1 MIGWTLETLAAST
14 LLMLVV
20 LALRGPV
27 ARRFGPHAAYMLWAL
42 PALRM
47 ILPRLPESA
56 MPVEKVPVHIDI
68 AKLIAAAALRGTQAP
83 AAAAPQATAT
93 SQVMVDWLSFGIIAW
108 LAGAAA
114 YLAWQLGRHHR
125 FMSIALEHA
134 EKGFLRSGIKVRLS
148 PVVSGPLAAGI
159 FHRHILLPE
168 DFEQR
173 YTTAE
178 QQLALAHELAHH
190 RRGDLI
196 ANGAALVMLALH
208 WFNPIAHWAYRAFRA
223 DQELACDAT
232 VLVAAPE
239 SRSDYGRALI
249 KSAAAGMPGAAA
261 CALGPATEL
270 KRRITMIALS
280 TRSRARRLA
289 GAAIATVLVG
299 VGLGLTASGSIA
311 APSKIAPTAVKPI
324 FHAQAQPHLIMVATA
339 DDASAN
345 PNDNEDNSDNNDN
358 DNRSS
363 SADGSVPPAPPAG
376 PVGMIPPAP
385 PAAPVAMVPPVP
397 PISPVSPVPPVP
409 PVAMNGVL
417 TREQIRAIQDS
428 ARQAAQMARQQSREA
443 RRLGD
448 EQARQAGEMARLAVA
463 NVDFEKIN
471 HDAMIEAR
479 TELEREC
486 RHAKPAVPGETDAQA
501 ISRLSMGCVDMAA
514 IGREVQQEL
523 QKALDEVRAD
533 KDLSEAER
541 AQALA
546 AISRTRAE
554 MAKKFA
560 Q

>member
-1 MIGWTLETLAAST
+1 MIGWALEALAAST

-27 ARRFGPHAAYMLWAL
+27 ARRFGAQAAYLLWLL

-47 ILPRLPESA
+47 ILPRIPESA
-56 MPVEKVPVHIDI
+56 VPVEKVPVHLDL
-68 AKLIAAAALRGTQAP
+68 ARLIAAAALRATQAP
-83 AAAAPQATAT
+83 STAATQVTATAPQI
-93 SQVMVDWLSFGIIAW
+93 SVDWLSISLMLW
-108 LAGAAA
+108 LGGAAA

-134 EKGFLRSGIKVRLS
+134 EGGFLRGGIKVRLS

-168 DFEQR
+168 DFERR
-173 YTTAE
+173 YTGVE

-208 WFNPIAHWAYRAFRA
+208 WFNPVAHWAYRAFRA

-232 VLVAAPE
+232 VLGASPE

-270 KRRITMIALS
+270 KRRITMIAQS
-280 TRSRARRLA
+280 TRSRARRFA
-289 GAAIATVLVG
+289 GAALATVLVG
-299 VGLGLTASGSIA
+299 LGLGLTASGSIA
-311 APSKIAPTAVKPI
+311 APSKIAPASIKPI
-324 FHAQAQPHLIMVATA
+324 FHAQPQSKLIMVADNGNGVTENTGLNEG
-339 DDASAN
+339 DDR
-345 PNDNEDNSDNNDN
+345 NNDN
-358 DNRSS
+358 GRDSQASS
-363 SADGSVPPAPPAG
+363 ETVDPAPAPLPAAQ
-376 PVGMIPPAP
+376 PVP
-385 PAAPVAMVPPVP
+385 PAAPAAPVP
-397 PISPVSPVPPVP
+397 MAAMAPPVSPMSPMSPMPPMP
-409 PVAMNGVL
+409 PMPMNGVMS
-417 TREQIRAIQDS
+417 REQIAMIHAQVRD
-428 ARQAAQMARQQSREA
+428 AAQ
-443 RRLGD
+443 
-448 EQARQAGEMARLAVA
+448 QARQAGRMARREMAHM
-463 NVDFEKIN
+463 DFAKLS

-479 TELEREC
+479 TELERDC
-486 RHAKPAVPGETDAQA
+486 THAKPGPAGESDQA
-501 ISRLSMGCVDMAA
+501 AIQRLSMGCVDMAE
-514 IGREVQQEL
+514 IGREVQEEL
-523 QKALDEVRAD
+523 RRAMDEIRTD
-533 KDLSEAER
+533 QDLSEADR

-546 AISRTRAE
+546 AIDRTRAE

>member
-1 MIGWTLETLAAST
+1 MIGWTLETLVAST

-27 ARRFGPHAAYMLWAL
+27 ARRFGPHAAYLLWLL

-47 ILPRLPESA
+47 ILPRLPEGA
-56 MPVEKVPVHIDI
+56 IPVEKVPAHIDI
-68 AKLIAAAALRGTQAP
+68 AKLIAAAALRGAQAP
-83 AAAAPQATAT
+83 TGAATQTVAAT
-93 SQVMVDWLSFGIIAW
+93 SQVTVDWLSFGMIAW
-108 LAGAAA
+108 LGGAAA

-125 FMSIALEHA
+125 FMCVALEHA
-134 EKGFLRSGIKVRLS
+134 DKGFLRGGIKVRLS

-173 YTTAE
+173 YTSAE

-249 KSAAAGMPGAAA
+249 KSAAAGTPGAAA

-311 APSKIAPTAVKPI
+311 APSRIAPASVKPI
-324 FHAQAQPHLIMVATA
+324 FHAQAQPHLIMVAYKGSAVT
-339 DDASAN
+339 DDADEN
-345 PNDNEDNSDNNDN
+345 GNDNNNDN
-358 DNRSS
+358 DNDNPPNVNPD
-363 SADGSVPPAPPAG
+363 APAVPAPPVP
-376 PVGMIPPAP
+376 PVG
-385 PAAPVAMVPPVP
+385 MVPPVP
-397 PISPVSPVPPVP
+397 PVPAVGPVPPVP
-409 PVAMNGVL
+409 PVPMNNVL
-417 TREQIRAIQDS
+417 SREQIRAIHDS
-428 ARQAAQMARQQSREA
+428 AREAAHMAREQARMSQREA
-443 RRLGD
+443 M
-448 EQARQAGEMARLAVA
+448 EQARQAGEVARQAVA
-463 NVDFEKIN
+463 NIDFEKIN
-471 HDAMIEAR
+471 HDAMMEAR

-486 RHAKPAVPGETDAQA
+486 RHAKPAAPGESDAQA

-514 IGREVQQEL
+514 IGREVQDEL

>member
-1 MIGWTLETLAAST
+1 MIGWTLETLVAST
-14 LLMLVV
+14 LLMLAV

-27 ARRFGPHAAYMLWAL
+27 ARRFGPHAAYLLWLL

-56 MPVEKVPVHIDI
+56 IPVEKVPAHIDI
-68 AKLIAAAALRGTQAP
+68 AKLIAAAALRGAQAP
-83 AAAAPQATAT
+83 TGAATQVAATPQVT
-93 SQVMVDWLSFGIIAW
+93 VDWLSFGMIAW
-108 LAGAAA
+108 LGGAAA

-125 FMSIALEHA
+125 FMSVALEHA
-134 EKGFLRSGIKVRLS
+134 DKGFLRGGIKVRLS

-173 YTTAE
+173 YTGAE

-311 APSKIAPTAVKPI
+311 APSRIAPASVKPI
-324 FHAQAQPHLIMVATA
+324 FHAQAQPHLIVVADKGSAVT
-339 DDASAN
+339 DDADEN
-345 PNDNEDNSDNNDN
+345 GDDNNNDN
-358 DNRSS
+358 DNDNSPNVNPD
-363 SADGSVPPAPPAG
+363 APAVPAPPVP
-376 PVGMIPPAP
+376 PVG
-385 PAAPVAMVPPVP
+385 MVPPVP
-397 PISPVSPVPPVP
+397 PVPAVGPVPPVP
-409 PVAMNGVL
+409 PVPMNNVL
-417 TREQIRAIQDS
+417 SREQIRAIHDS
-428 ARQAAQMARQQSREA
+428 AREAAHMAREQARMSQREA
-443 RRLGD
+443 M
-448 EQARQAGEMARLAVA
+448 EQARQAGEVARQAVA
-463 NVDFEKIN
+463 NIDFEKIN
-471 HDAMIEAR
+471 HDAMMEAR

-486 RHAKPAVPGETDAQA
+486 RHAKPAAPGESDAQA

-514 IGREVQQEL
+514 IGREVQEEL